1 MTSEGR
7 REAAAEEL
15 RLAEE
20 ELRAT
25 EQLMQLGL
33 LRIAAARTYF
43 AVFHAVRARLY
54 AEGLEPRT
62 HGGVLHLW
70 NIHFVRT
77 ARYDAS
83 TSRLLAKLQKFRQ
96 EADYA
101 QAFIVDEAGARE
113 DLEAARSLVERIR
126 QELESA

>member
-1 MTSEGR
+1 MTPEGR

-15 RLAEE
+15 ELADE

-25 EQLMQLGL
+25 EQLLENGFP
-33 LRIAAARTYF
+33 RIAAARAYF

-70 NIHFVRT
+70 STLFVRT
-77 ARYDAS
+77 GRYDTS

-101 QAFIVDEAGARE
+101 QSFVVADADARE
-113 DLEAARSLVERIR
+113 DLEAARGLIERIR
-126 QELESA
+126 EDLG

>member
-1 MTSEGR
+1 MTGEGR
-7 REAAAEEL
+7 RDAAAEEL
-15 RLAEE
+15 RLAAE

-25 EQLMQLGL
+25 EEL
-33 LRIAAARTYF
+33 LRTGLPRVALSRAYF

-62 HGGVLHLW
+62 HGGVQSLW
-70 NIHFVRT
+70 SVHFVRT
-77 ARYDAS
+77 GRYETS

-101 QAFIVDEAGARE
+101 QDFIVDEAGARE
-113 DLEAARSLVERIR
+113 ELEAARGLVERIR
-126 QELESA
+126 QELA